1 MERLKDL
8 RAEAA
13 DRAATALRNAEADPA
28 VRADRAGDHELPPEV
43 SARIVASV
51 PANTRRAWASR
62 WARYQRWCQGAG
74 YEAPMPPTSAMLAAY
89 LDYLGYDQGLK
100 PGSLEAHLGS
110 LLALTRKWCE
120 GECAHRAAV
129 RAEKLARRI
138 PLTEEERAQ
147 HDPQV
152 PGTQLARMSINARSR
167 AVAQDPSAEPGPRQ
181 ATALS
186 PQDVKRIVAAIDTG
200 TPTGK
205 RDKALILLWFK
216 MGRRGAEAAG
226 INLNDVTAAAGAHGL
241 RVRVRKSK
249 TDPAGRK
256 LDTVRV
262 PASTDKLACPVRAV
276 AEWREY
282 LIRKKYV
289 EGPLFPRI
297 DQAGRI
303 GVQAASPARR
313 RGHDDDGRI
322 APQSVYAILRKR
334 AEAAGLQVS
343 GLRATEDGE
352 QIRVQISAHSVRR
365 GFVTAAFD
373 HGADA
378 ISIAR
383 HAGFADG
390 SKILYRYRD
399 DSNKGWEDNA
409 ANDLL

>member
-1 MERLKDL
+1 
-8 RAEAA
+8 
-13 DRAATALRNAEADPA
+13 
-28 VRADRAGDHELPPEV
+28 
-43 SARIVASV
+43 
-51 PANTRRAWASR
+51 
-62 WARYQRWCQGAG
+62 
-74 YEAPMPPTSAMLAAY
+74 MPPTPTMLAAY

-100 PGSLEAHLGS
+100 PSSLEAHLGS

-129 RAEKLARRI
+129 RAERLARRI
-138 PLTEEERAQ
+138 PLTEAERAQ

-152 PGTQLARMSINARSR
+152 PGPQLARMSINARSR
-167 AVAQDPSAEPGPRQ
+167 TVAEDPSAEPGPRQ

-186 PQDVKRIVAAIDTG
+186 PQDVRRIVAAIDTA

-226 INLNDVTAAAGAHGL
+226 INLNDVTAAAGGHGL

-262 PASTDKLACPVRAV
+262 PASADKLACPVRAV
-276 AEWREY
+276 AEWRDY
-282 LIRKKYV
+282 LGCKKYV

-313 RGHDDDGRI
+313 RGEDDGRI
-322 APQSVYAILRKR
+322 APQSVYTILRKR
-334 AEAAGLQVS
+334 AEPGDVP
-343 GLRATEDGE
+343 RF
-352 QIRVQISAHSVRR
+352 RR
-365 GFVTAAFD
+365 L
-373 HGADA
+373 
-378 ISIAR
+378 
-383 HAGFADG
+383 AGFALLVLPLTL
-390 SKILYRYRD
+390 SRD
-399 DSNKGWEDNA
+399 SAVAG
-409 ANDLL
+409 LLAMGAMMQRALAIP